1 MRIHLAEIGMACL
14 MLLKKSELRILG
26 WGRIFARRKTKAES
40 MHLKTPYPWFRT
52 LRLSFS
58 YCLLLMLPLQAGIP
72 QLRGADIVVAANSTT
87 AANGTISAPSSSEQP
102 PVAAPPQKS
111 SASSDQEITRTL
123 LKELLDAP
131 DRSIVKKIKF
141 QEGVTS
147 LVERTYGKLGE
158 MAKIPIPRSQDSSLS
173 SPCSG
178 ASPPSSARSRG
189 RACSSA

>member
-1 MRIHLAEIGMACL
+1 MACL

-141 QEGVTS
+141 QVSKGKVTLS
-147 LVERTYGKLGE
+147 GLAKNEKQKKEVVAMAARAAGSGNVED
-158 MAKIPIPRSQDSSLS
+158 KIQLRK
-173 SPCSG
+173 
-178 ASPPSSARSRG
+178 
-189 RACSSA
+189 